1 MYAPNG
7 EPESTVTVLLTG
19 ADSQLSKA
27 LLRVLA
33 KAAYRFDGRA
43 FRVHALSHTELDIGD
58 KQSVAAAF
66 AQVKPDWV
74 INCAAYNAVDR
85 AETAVD
91 EAYRVNSLGP
101 ELLASECA
109 LTGARLVH
117 ISSDYVFSGEPAE
130 ASELALNQNSLTD
143 SSLINSGLTESG
155 LTESG
160 LTESGLTEHGLTES
174 ATPAPL
180 SVYGKSKLAGEQA
193 VLRILAERAVVIR
206 TAWLYGVDGHNF
218 VKTMLRLMATMPD
231 GQPLSVINDQ
241 IGSPTWA
248 DALAHL
254 IWQLIASPL
263 DVGCGSRLFHYA
275 GQGQC
280 SWYEFALEI
289 QRQAMA
295 LKLLDKAVPIS
306 AIDSL
311 SYAEKALEKG
321 NKLATRPSYSALNSD
336 KVRQC
341 LTRENSALTHCPEL
355 WRDWRWQLKAMLEDY
370 AAKGL

>member
-1 MYAPNG
+1 MHVPNS

-33 KAAYRFDGRA
+33 KAANRFDGRV
-43 FRVHALSHTELDIGD
+43 FRVHALSHSQLDIGD

-66 AQVKPDWV
+66 ARFKPECV

-85 AETAVD
+85 AEMAAE

-109 LTGARLVH
+109 LSGARLVH
-117 ISSDYVFSGEPAE
+117 ISSDYVFSGEPVGIE
-130 ASELALNQNSLTD
+130 ELALNQNSLTD
-143 SSLINSGLTESG
+143 SSLSNSSLSNSGLTESG
-155 LTESG
+155 LIER
-160 LTESGLTEHGLTES
+160 GLTES

-193 VLRILAERAVVIR
+193 VLRILAERGMVIR

-218 VKTMLRLMATMPD
+218 VKTMLRLMTSMPD
-231 GQPLSVINDQ
+231 RQPLSVINDQ

-263 DVGCGSRLFHYA
+263 NVGCGSGLFHYA

-289 QRQAMA
+289 QRQALA

-311 SYAEKALEKG
+311 SYAAKALGKG
-321 NKLATRPSYSALNSD
+321 NKLAPRPSYSALNSGR
-336 KVRQC
+336 VRQC
-341 LTRENSALTHCPEL
+341 LTGQNSALPHSSEL

-370 AAKGL
+370 AAQVH

>member
-7 EPESTVTVLLTG
+7 EPESTTTVLLTG
-19 ADSQLSKA
+19 ADSQLAKA

-33 KAAYRFDGRA
+33 KAAYRFDGRV
-43 FRVHALSHTELDIGD
+43 FRVHALSHAQLDIGD

-66 AQVKPDWV
+66 TRFKPEWV

-85 AETAVD
+85 AEMAAD

-109 LTGARLVH
+109 LTGACLVH
-117 ISSDYVFSGEPAE
+117 LSSDYVFSGEPE
-130 ASELALNQNSLTD
+130 KASELTLNQSGITH
-143 SSLINSGLTESG
+143 SGLIESGLIEGGLTEN
-155 LTESG
+155 
-160 LTESGLTEHGLTES
+160 

-180 SVYGKSKLAGEQA
+180 SIYGQSKLAGEQA
-193 VLRILAERAVVIR
+193 VLRILVERAIVIR

-218 VKTMLRLMATMPD
+218 VKTMLRLMATASD
-231 GQPLSVINDQ
+231 GQPLTVINDQ
-241 IGSPTWA
+241 IGSPTWV
-248 DALAHL
+248 DALAHF

-263 DVGCGSRLFHYA
+263 SVGCGTGLFHYA

-280 SWYEFALEI
+280 SWYEFSLEI
-289 QRQAMA
+289 QRQALA

-311 SYAEKALEKG
+311 SYAAKALEKG
-321 NKLATRPSYSALNSD
+321 NKLASRPSYSALNSD

-341 LTRENSALTHCPEL
+341 LTGQNMALTHCPEL

>member
-1 MYAPNG
+1 MQKDIKEMHAPNG
-7 EPESTVTVLLTG
+7 EPESTTTVLLTG
-19 ADSQLSKA
+19 ADSQLAKA

-33 KAAYRFDGRA
+33 KAAYRFDGRV
-43 FRVHALSHTELDIGD
+43 FRVHALSHAQLDIAD
-58 KQSVAAAF
+58 RQSVEAAF
-66 AQVKPDWV
+66 ARFKPEWV

-85 AETAVD
+85 AEMAAE

-130 ASELALNQNSLTD
+130 AAAQALNQCGITNC
-143 SSLINSGLTESG
+143 GLTEN
-155 LTESG
+155 
-160 LTESGLTEHGLTES
+160 

-180 SVYGKSKLAGEQA
+180 SVYGQSKLAGEQA
-193 VLRILAERAVVIR
+193 VLRILAERAIVIR

-218 VKTMLRLMATMPD
+218 VKTMLRLMAAAPD
-231 GQPLSVINDQ
+231 AQPLTVINDQ
-241 IGSPTWA
+241 IGSPTWV

-263 DVGCGSRLFHYA
+263 NVGCGSGLFHYA

-289 QRQAMA
+289 QRQALA

-306 AIDSL
+306 GIDSL
-311 SYAEKALEKG
+311 SYAAKALEKG
-321 NKLATRPSYSALNSD
+321 NKLALRPSYSALNSD
-336 KVRQC
+336 RVRQC
-341 LTRENSALTHCPEL
+341 LTGQNTALTHCPEL

-370 AAKGL
+370 AAQVY

>member
-1 MYAPNG
+1 MHATNG

-27 LLRVLA
+27 LIRVLA
-33 KAAYRFDGRA
+33 KAAYRFDGRT
-43 FRVHALSHTELDIGD
+43 FRVHALSHAQLDIGD

-66 AQVKPDWV
+66 VHVKPDWV

-85 AETAVD
+85 AETAAD

-117 ISSDYVFSGEPAE
+117 ISSDYVFSGEPTE
-130 ASELALNQNSLTD
+130 ASELALNQNGLTY
-143 SSLINSGLTESG
+143 SSLSNCGLTESG
-155 LTESG
+155 LIER
-160 LTESGLTEHGLTES
+160 GLTES

-193 VLRILAERAVVIR
+193 VLRILAEHAMVIR

-218 VKTMLRLMATMPD
+218 VKTMLRLMASMPD

-241 IGSPTWA
+241 IGSPTWV

-254 IWQLIASPL
+254 IWLLIASPL

-289 QRQAMA
+289 QRQALA

-311 SYAEKALEKG
+311 SYAAKALEKG
-321 NKLATRPSYSALNSD
+321 NKLAPRPSYSALNSD
-336 KVRQC
+336 RVHQR
-341 LTRENSALTHCPEL
+341 LTGQNPASTYCPEL

-370 AAKGL
+370 AEKGL

>member
-1 MYAPNG
+1 MHAPNG
-7 EPESTVTVLLTG
+7 EPKSTVTVLLTA
-19 ADSQLSKA
+19 ADSQLAKA
-27 LLRVLA
+27 LLRTLA
-33 KAAYRFDGRA
+33 KAAYRLDGRV
-43 FRVHALSHTELDIGD
+43 FRVHALSHAQLDIGD

-66 AQVKPDWV
+66 AHFNPEWV

-85 AETAVD
+85 AETAAD

-117 ISSDYVFSGEPAE
+117 ISSDYVFSGEPAK
-130 ASELALNQNSLTD
+130 ASELALNQNGITR
-143 SSLINSGLTESG
+143 SGLIESG

-160 LTESGLTEHGLTES
+160 LIESGLTESGLIEGGLTEN

-180 SVYGKSKLAGEQA
+180 SVYGQSKLAGEQA
-193 VLRILAERAVVIR
+193 VLRILAERAIVIR

-218 VKTMLRLMATMPD
+218 VKTMLRLMATIPD
-231 GQPLSVINDQ
+231 GQPLTVINDQ
-241 IGSPTWA
+241 IGSPTWV

-263 DVGCGSRLFHYA
+263 NVGCGSGLFHYA

-289 QRQAMA
+289 QRQALA

-311 SYAEKALEKG
+311 SYAAKALEKG
-321 NKLATRPSYSALNSD
+321 NKLAARPSYSALNSGR
-336 KVRQC
+336 VRQC
-341 LTRENSALTHCPEL
+341 LTGQNSTSTHSPEL
-355 WRDWRWQLKAMLEDY
+355 WRDWRWQLKVMLEDY
-370 AAKGL
+370 AAQVY

>member
-1 MYAPNG
+1 MQRDNKAMHAPNG

-33 KAAYRFDGRA
+33 KAAYTFNGCI
-43 FRVHALSHTELDIGD
+43 FRVHALSRAQLDIGNEH
-58 KQSVAAAF
+58 SIAAAF
-66 AQVKPDWV
+66 ARFKPDWV

-117 ISSDYVFSGEPAE
+117 ISSDYVFSGEPAG
-130 ASELALNQNSLTD
+130 APQQSLNQ
-143 SSLINSGLTESG
+143 SGLTEN
-155 LTESG
+155 
-160 LTESGLTEHGLTES
+160 

-193 VLRILAERAVVIR
+193 VLRILAERAMVIR
-206 TAWLYGVDGHNF
+206 TAWLYGIDGHNF
-218 VKTMLRLMATMPD
+218 VKTMLRLMAAAQD

-263 DVGCGSRLFHYA
+263 SISDGSGLFHYA

-311 SYAEKALEKG
+311 SYAAKVLEKG
-321 NKLATRPSYSALNSD
+321 NKLAPRPSYSALNSD
-336 KVRQC
+336 RVRQH
-341 LTRENSALTHCPEL
+341 LTGQNSALAHCPEL
-355 WRDWRWQLKAMLEDY
+355 WRDWRWQLKAMLEDH

>member
-1 MYAPNG
+1 MQKDIKAMHVPNG
-7 EPESTVTVLLTG
+7 EPESTITVLLTG

-33 KAAYRFDGRA
+33 KAANRFDGRV
-43 FRVHALSHTELDIGD
+43 FRVHALSHAQLDIAD

-66 AQVKPDWV
+66 ARFKPDWV

-85 AETAVD
+85 AETAAE

-101 ELLASECA
+101 ELLARECA

-117 ISSDYVFSGEPAE
+117 ISSDYVFSGEPAG
-130 ASELALNQNSLTD
+130 AAVQALNQNGLTD
-143 SSLINSGLTESG
+143 SRLIESG
-155 LTESG
+155 LTER
-160 LTESGLTEHGLTES
+160 GLTES

-180 SVYGKSKLAGEQA
+180 SVYGQSKLAGEQA
-193 VLRILAERAVVIR
+193 VLCILAERAIVIR

-218 VKTMLRLMATMPD
+218 VKTMLRLMATMPE
-231 GQPLSVINDQ
+231 GQPLTVINDQ
-241 IGSPTWA
+241 IGSPTWT

-263 DVGCGSRLFHYA
+263 NVGCGSGLFHYA

-289 QRQAMA
+289 QRQALA

-311 SYAEKALEKG
+311 SYAAKALEKG
-321 NKLATRPSYSALNSD
+321 NKLAARPSYSALNSGR
-336 KVRQC
+336 VRQC
-341 LTRENSALTHCPEL
+341 LTGQNTALTHSPEL

-370 AAKGL
+370 AAQVH

>member
-33 KAAYRFDGRA
+33 KAACRFDGRT
-43 FRVHALSHTELDIGD
+43 FRVHALSHAQLDIGD
-58 KQSVAAAF
+58 KKSVAAAF
-66 AQVKPDWV
+66 ARFKPDWV

-85 AETAVD
+85 AETAAD

-101 ELLASECA
+101 ELLASECV

-117 ISSDYVFSGEPAE
+117 ISSDYVFSGEPTVAY
-130 ASELALNQNSLTD
+130 ELALNQNGLTN
-143 SSLINSGLTESG
+143 SGLTHSGLTESG

-160 LTESGLTEHGLTES
+160 LTGRGLTES

-180 SVYGKSKLAGEQA
+180 SVYGQSKLAGEQA
-193 VLRILAERAVVIR
+193 VLRILAEHAIVIR

-218 VKTMLRLMATMPD
+218 VKTMLRLMASMSD

-263 DVGCGSRLFHYA
+263 NVGCGSRLFHYA

-280 SWYEFALEI
+280 SWYDFALEI
-289 QRQAMA
+289 QRQALA

-311 SYAEKALEKG
+311 SYAAKALEKG
-321 NKLATRPSYSALNSD
+321 NKLAPRPSYSALNSD
-336 KVRQC
+336 KVRQR
-341 LTRENSALTHCPEL
+341 LTGQNSALTHCPEL

>member
-27 LLRVLA
+27 LIRVLA
-33 KAAYRFDGRA
+33 KAAYRFDGRT
-43 FRVHALSHTELDIGD
+43 FRVHALSHAQLDIGD

-66 AQVKPDWV
+66 AHVKPDWV

-85 AETAVD
+85 AETAAD
-91 EAYRVNSLGP
+91 EAFRVNSLGP

-130 ASELALNQNSLTD
+130 AAELALNQNGLTD
-143 SSLINSGLTESG
+143 SCLSNSGLTESG
-155 LTESG
+155 LIER
-160 LTESGLTEHGLTES
+160 GLTES
-174 ATPAPL
+174 ATPRPL
-180 SVYGKSKLAGEQA
+180 SVYGQSKLAGEQA
-193 VLRILAERAVVIR
+193 VLRILAERAMVIR

-218 VKTMLRLMATMPD
+218 VKTMLRLMATAPY

-263 DVGCGSRLFHYA
+263 NDSGGPKLFHYA

-289 QRQAMA
+289 QRQALA
-295 LKLLDKAVPIS
+295 LKLLDKAVPIT

-311 SYAEKALEKG
+311 SYAAKALEKG
-321 NKLATRPSYSALNSD
+321 NKLAPRPSYSALNSD
-336 KVRQC
+336 KVRQR
-341 LTRENSALTHCPEL
+341 LTGQNPALTHCPEL

>member
-1 MYAPNG
+1 MHAPNG
-7 EPESTVTVLLTG
+7 EPKSTVTVLLTG
-19 ADSQLSKA
+19 ADSQLAKA
-27 LLRVLA
+27 LLRTLA
-33 KAAYRFDGRA
+33 KAAIRFDGRV
-43 FRVHALSHTELDIGD
+43 FRVHALSHAQLDITD

-66 AQVKPDWV
+66 ARFKPEWV

-85 AETAVD
+85 AETAAD

-117 ISSDYVFSGEPAE
+117 LSSDYVFSGEPVE
-130 ASELALNQNSLTD
+130 AAAQALNQCGIT
-143 SSLINSGLTESG
+143 NSGLTESG
-155 LTESG
+155 LIERG
-160 LTESGLTEHGLTES
+160 LIEGGLTES

-180 SVYGKSKLAGEQA
+180 SIYGRSKLAGEHA
-193 VLRILAERAVVIR
+193 VLRILAERSVVIR

-218 VKTMLRLMATMPD
+218 VKTMLRLMATIPD
-231 GQPLSVINDQ
+231 AQPLTVINDQ
-241 IGSPTWA
+241 IGSPTWV

-254 IWQLIASPL
+254 IWQLIVSPL
-263 DVGCGSRLFHYA
+263 NVGCGSGLFHYA

-289 QRQAMA
+289 QRQALA

-306 AIDSL
+306 GIDSL
-311 SYAEKALEKG
+311 SYAAKALDKG
-321 NKLATRPSYSALNSD
+321 NKLALRPCYSALNSGR
-336 KVRQC
+336 VRQC
-341 LTRENSALTHCPEL
+341 LTGQNTALTHSPEL

-370 AAKGL
+370 AAQVH

>member
-1 MYAPNG
+1 MHAPNG
-7 EPESTVTVLLTG
+7 EPESTTTVLLTG
-19 ADSQLSKA
+19 ADSQLAKA
-27 LLRVLA
+27 LLRTLA
-33 KAAYRFDGRA
+33 KAANRFDGRV
-43 FRVHALSHTELDIGD
+43 FRVHALSHSQLDIGD

-66 AQVKPDWV
+66 ARFKPDWV

-85 AETAVD
+85 AETAAD

-101 ELLASECA
+101 ELLANECA

-117 ISSDYVFSGEPAE
+117 ISSDYVFSGEPAK
-130 ASELALNQNSLTD
+130 ASELALNQSGITR
-143 SSLINSGLTESG
+143 SGLIESG

-160 LTESGLTEHGLTES
+160 LIESGLIEVGLTES

-180 SVYGKSKLAGEQA
+180 SVYGQSKLAGEQA

-218 VKTMLRLMATMPD
+218 VKTMLRLMATATD
-231 GQPLSVINDQ
+231 CQPLTVINDQ
-241 IGSPTWA
+241 IGSPTWV

-263 DVGCGSRLFHYA
+263 NVSCGSGLFHYA

-289 QRQAMA
+289 QRQALA

-311 SYAEKALEKG
+311 SYAAKALEKG
-321 NKLATRPSYSALNSD
+321 NKLALRPSYSALNSD
-336 KVRQC
+336 RVRQC
-341 LTRENSALTHCPEL
+341 LTGQNTALTHCPEL

-370 AAKGL
+370 AAQVH

>member
-1 MYAPNG
+1 MHAPNG

-27 LLRVLA
+27 LIRVLA
-33 KAAYRFDGRA
+33 KAAYRFDGRT
-43 FRVHALSHTELDIGD
+43 FRVHVLSHAQLDIGD

-66 AQVKPDWV
+66 AHVKPDWV

-85 AETAVD
+85 AETAAEV
-91 EAYRVNSLGP
+91 AYRVNSLGP

-117 ISSDYVFSGEPAE
+117 ISSDYVFSGESAE

-143 SSLINSGLTESG
+143 SSLSNSGLTESG
-155 LTESG
+155 LIER
-160 LTESGLTEHGLTES
+160 GLTES

-180 SVYGKSKLAGEQA
+180 SVYGQSKLAGEQA

-218 VKTMLRLMATMPD
+218 VKTMLRLMASMPD
-231 GQPLSVINDQ
+231 GQPLAVINDQ

-263 DVGCGSRLFHYA
+263 NVGCGFGLFHYA

-289 QRQAMA
+289 QRQALA
-295 LKLLDKAVPIS
+295 LKLLDKAVPIT

-311 SYAEKALEKG
+311 SYAAKALEKG
-321 NKLATRPSYSALNSD
+321 NKLAPRPSYSALNSD
-336 KVRQC
+336 RVRQC
-341 LTRENSALTHCPEL
+341 LTRDNSALTHCPEL

>member
-33 KAAYRFDGRA
+33 KAAYRFDGRT
-43 FRVHALSHTELDIGD
+43 FRVHALSHAQLDIGD
-58 KQSVAAAF
+58 KQSVTAAF
-66 AQVKPDWV
+66 AHVKPDWV

-85 AETAVD
+85 AETAAD

-130 ASELALNQNSLTD
+130 VAELALNQNSLTD
-143 SSLINSGLTESG
+143 SSLSNSGLTES
-155 LTESG
+155 
-160 LTESGLTEHGLTES
+160 GLTES

-218 VKTMLRLMATMPD
+218 VKTMLRLMTSMPD
-231 GQPLSVINDQ
+231 SQPLSVINDQ

-263 DVGCGSRLFHYA
+263 NVGCGSGLFHYA

-289 QRQAMA
+289 QRQALA

-311 SYAEKALEKG
+311 SYAAKALGKG
-321 NKLATRPSYSALNSD
+321 NKLAPRPSYSALNSGR
-336 KVRQC
+336 VRQC
-341 LTRENSALTHCPEL
+341 LTGQNSASTHCPEL

>member
-1 MYAPNG
+1 MHAPNG

-33 KAAYRFDGRA
+33 KAAYRFDGRTL
-43 FRVHALSHTELDIGD
+43 RVHALSHAELDIGD

-66 AQVKPDWV
+66 AHVKPDWV

-85 AETAVD
+85 AETAAE

-117 ISSDYVFSGEPAE
+117 ISSDYVFSGEPACI
-130 ASELALNQNSLTD
+130 AELALNQNSLTD
-143 SSLINSGLTESG
+143 SILTHSGLTESG
-155 LTESG
+155 LTEY
-160 LTESGLTEHGLTES
+160 

-180 SVYGKSKLAGEQA
+180 SVYGQSKLAGEQA
-193 VLRILAERAVVIR
+193 VLRILAERAMVIR
-206 TAWLYGVDGHNF
+206 TAWLYGVNGHNF

-263 DVGCGSRLFHYA
+263 NASGEPRLFHYA
-275 GQGQC
+275 GHGQC

-289 QRQAMA
+289 QHQALA

-311 SYAEKALEKG
+311 SYAAKALEKG
-321 NKLATRPSYSALNSD
+321 NKLAPRPSYSALNSD
-336 KVRQC
+336 RVRQY
-341 LTRENSALTHCPEL
+341 LTRENLALTHCPEL

-370 AAKGL
+370 AEKCP

>member
-27 LLRVLA
+27 LIRVLA
-33 KAAYRFDGRA
+33 KAAYRFDGRT
-43 FRVHALSHTELDIGD
+43 FRVHALSHAQLDIGD

-66 AQVKPDWV
+66 AHVKPDWV

-85 AETAVD
+85 AEMAAE

-109 LTGARLVH
+109 LSGARLVH
-117 ISSDYVFSGEPAE
+117 ISSDYVFSGEPVG

-143 SSLINSGLTESG
+143 SCLSNSGLIESG
-155 LTESG
+155 LIERGLIELG
-160 LTESGLTEHGLTES
+160 LTEN

-180 SVYGKSKLAGEQA
+180 SVYGQSKLAGEQA
-193 VLRILAERAVVIR
+193 VLRILAERAIVIR

-218 VKTMLRLMATMPD
+218 VKTMLRLMATASD
-231 GQPLSVINDQ
+231 AQPLTVINDQ
-241 IGSPTWA
+241 IGSPTWV
-248 DALAHL
+248 DALAYL

-263 DVGCGSRLFHYA
+263 SVGCGSGLFHYA

-289 QRQAMA
+289 QRQALA
-295 LKLLDKAVPIS
+295 LKLLDKALPIS

-311 SYAEKALEKG
+311 SYAAKALEKG
-321 NKLATRPSYSALNSD
+321 NKLAPRPSYSSLNSD
-336 KVRQC
+336 RVRQC
-341 LTRENSALTHCPEL
+341 LTGQNSTSTHSPEL

>member
-1 MYAPNG
+1 MQKDTKAMHVPNG
-7 EPESTVTVLLTG
+7 EPELTITVLLTG

-33 KAAYRFDGRA
+33 KAANRFDGRV
-43 FRVHALSHTELDIGD
+43 FRVHALSHAQLDIAD
-58 KQSVAAAF
+58 KQSVATAF
-66 AQVKPDWV
+66 AHFNPEWV

-85 AETAVD
+85 AETAAD
-91 EAYRVNSLGP
+91 EAFRVNSLGP

-117 ISSDYVFSGEPAE
+117 ISSDYVFSGEPVE
-130 ASELALNQNSLTD
+130 AAAQALNQCGITH
-143 SSLINSGLTESG
+143 SGLTESG
-155 LTESG
+155 LIEGG
-160 LTESGLTEHGLTES
+160 LIEGGLTES

-180 SVYGKSKLAGEQA
+180 SVYGQSKLAGEHA
-193 VLRILAERAVVIR
+193 VLRILAERAMVIR

-218 VKTMLRLMATMPD
+218 VKTMLRLMAAAPD
-231 GQPLSVINDQ
+231 AQPLTVINDQ
-241 IGSPTWA
+241 IGSPTWV

-263 DVGCGSRLFHYA
+263 NVGCGTGLFHYA

-289 QRQAMA
+289 QRQALA

-311 SYAEKALEKG
+311 SYAAKALEKG
-321 NKLATRPSYSALNSD
+321 NKLASRPSYSALNSGR
-336 KVRQC
+336 VRQC
-341 LTRENSALTHCPEL
+341 LTGQNMALTLCPEL

-370 AAKGL
+370 AAQVH

>member
-1 MYAPNG
+1 MQKDTKAMHVPNG
-7 EPESTVTVLLTG
+7 ALESTVTVLLTG
-19 ADSQLSKA
+19 ADSQLAKA
-27 LLRVLA
+27 LLRTLS
-33 KAAYRFDGRA
+33 KAANRFDGRV
-43 FRVHALSHTELDIGD
+43 FRVHALTHSQLDIAD
-58 KQSVAAAF
+58 KQSVEAAF
-66 AQVKPDWV
+66 AHFNPEWV

-85 AETAVD
+85 AETAAD
-91 EAYRVNSLGP
+91 EAFRVNSLGP

-117 ISSDYVFSGEPAE
+117 ISSDYVFSGEPAK
-130 ASELALNQNSLTD
+130 ASELALNQNGITR
-143 SSLINSGLTESG
+143 SGLIESG

-160 LTESGLTEHGLTES
+160 LIEGGLTEN

-180 SVYGKSKLAGEQA
+180 SVYGQSKLAGEQA
-193 VLRILAERAVVIR
+193 VLRILAERAIVIR

-218 VKTMLRLMATMPD
+218 VKTMLRLMATIPD
-231 GQPLSVINDQ
+231 GQPLTVINDQ
-241 IGSPTWA
+241 IGSPTWV

-263 DVGCGSRLFHYA
+263 NVGCGSGLFHYA

-289 QRQAMA
+289 QRQALA

-311 SYAEKALEKG
+311 SYAAKALEKG
-321 NKLATRPSYSALNSD
+321 NKLAPRPSYSALSSGR
-336 KVRQC
+336 VRQC
-341 LTRENSALTHCPEL
+341 LTGQNTALTLCPEL

-370 AAKGL
+370 AAQVY

>member
-19 ADSQLSKA
+19 TDSQLSKA
-27 LLRVLA
+27 LIRVLA
-33 KAAYRFDGRA
+33 KADYRFDGRA
-43 FRVHALSHTELDIGD
+43 FRVHALSHAQLDISD

-66 AQVKPDWV
+66 AHVKPDWV

-85 AETAVD
+85 AETAAD

-117 ISSDYVFSGEPAE
+117 ISSDYVFSGEPAGIT
-130 ASELALNQNSLTD
+130 ELALNQNSLTD
-143 SSLINSGLTESG
+143 SSLSNSGLTESG
-155 LTESG
+155 LIERG
-160 LTESGLTEHGLTES
+160 LTEN
-174 ATPAPL
+174 ATPRPL
-180 SVYGKSKLAGEQA
+180 SVYGQSKLAGEQA
-193 VLRILAERAVVIR
+193 VLRILAERAMVIR

-218 VKTMLRLMATMPD
+218 VKTMLRLMAAAPD

-241 IGSPTWA
+241 IGSPTWT

-254 IWQLIASPL
+254 IWQLIVSPL
-263 DVGCGSRLFHYA
+263 NVDCGPRLFHYA

-289 QRQAMA
+289 QRQALA
-295 LKLLDKAVPIS
+295 LKLLDKAVPII

-311 SYAEKALEKG
+311 SYAAKALEKG
-321 NKLATRPSYSALNSD
+321 NKLAPRPSYSALNSD

-370 AAKGL
+370 AEKGL

>member
-1 MYAPNG
+1 MHALKG
-7 EPESTVTVLLTG
+7 EPESTTTVLLTG
-19 ADSQLSKA
+19 ADSQLAKA
-27 LLRVLA
+27 LLRTLA
-33 KAAYRFDGRA
+33 KAEYRFDGRV
-43 FRVHALSHTELDIGD
+43 FRVYALSHAQLDIGD
-58 KQSVAAAF
+58 RQSVAAAF
-66 AQVKPDWV
+66 ARFKPEWV

-85 AETAVD
+85 AETAAD

-109 LTGARLVH
+109 LTDARLVH
-117 ISSDYVFSGEPAE
+117 LSSDYVFSGEPVE
-130 ASELALNQNSLTD
+130 AAAQALNQCGITR
-143 SSLINSGLTESG
+143 SGLIESG

-160 LTESGLTEHGLTES
+160 LIERGLTEN

-180 SVYGKSKLAGEQA
+180 SVYGQSKLAGEQA

-218 VKTMLRLMATMPD
+218 VKTMLRLMASMPD
-231 GQPLSVINDQ
+231 GQPLTVINDQ

-263 DVGCGSRLFHYA
+263 NVGCGSGLFHYA

-289 QRQAMA
+289 QRQALA
-295 LKLLDKAVPIS
+295 LKLLDKTVPIS

-311 SYAEKALEKG
+311 SYAAKALEKG
-321 NKLATRPSYSALNSD
+321 NKLASRPSYSALNSD

-341 LTRENSALTHCPEL
+341 LTGQNMALTLCPEL

-370 AAKGL
+370 AAQVH

>member
-1 MYAPNG
+1 MHVPNG
-7 EPESTVTVLLTG
+7 EPESTITVLLTG
-19 ADSQLSKA
+19 ADSQLAKA
-27 LLRVLA
+27 LLRTLA
-33 KAAYRFDGRA
+33 KAANRFDGRV
-43 FRVHALSHTELDIGD
+43 FRVDALSHAQLDIAD

-66 AQVKPDWV
+66 ARFKPEWV

-85 AETAVD
+85 AETAAD
-91 EAYRVNSLGP
+91 EAFRVNSLGP

-117 ISSDYVFSGEPAE
+117 ISSDYVFSGEPVE
-130 ASELALNQNSLTD
+130 AAAQALNQCGITH
-143 SSLINSGLTESG
+143 SGLTESG
-155 LTESG
+155 LIERG
-160 LTESGLTEHGLTES
+160 LTEN

-180 SVYGKSKLAGEQA
+180 SVYGQSKLAGEQA
-193 VLRILAERAVVIR
+193 VLRILAERAMVIR

-218 VKTMLRLMATMPD
+218 VKTMLRLMATASD
-231 GQPLSVINDQ
+231 AQPLTVINDQ

-263 DVGCGSRLFHYA
+263 NVGCGTGLFHYA

-289 QRQAMA
+289 QRQALA

-311 SYAEKALEKG
+311 GYAAKALDKG
-321 NKLATRPSYSALNSD
+321 NKLAPRPSYSALNSGR
-336 KVRQC
+336 VRQC
-341 LTRENSALTHCPEL
+341 LTGQNTALTHCPEL

-370 AAKGL
+370 AAQVH

>member
-1 MYAPNG
+1 MHAPNG
-7 EPESTVTVLLTG
+7 EPESTTTVLLTG

-33 KAAYRFDGRA
+33 KAAYRFDGRV
-43 FRVHALSHTELDIGD
+43 FRVHALSHAQLDIAD
-58 KQSVAAAF
+58 KQSVEAAF
-66 AQVKPDWV
+66 ARFKPEWV

-85 AETAVD
+85 AETAAD

-109 LTGARLVH
+109 LSGARLVH
-117 ISSDYVFSGEPAE
+117 LSSDYVFSGEPVE
-130 ASELALNQNSLTD
+130 AAAQALNQNGLTH
-143 SSLINSGLTESG
+143 SGLTESG
-155 LTESG
+155 LIERDLIESSLIESG
-160 LTESGLTEHGLTES
+160 LIERGLTES

-180 SVYGKSKLAGEQA
+180 SVYGQSKLAGEQA
-193 VLRILAERAVVIR
+193 VLRILAERAIVIR

-218 VKTMLRLMATMPD
+218 VKTMLRLMAAAPD
-231 GQPLSVINDQ
+231 AQPLTVINDQ
-241 IGSPTWA
+241 IGSPTWV

-254 IWQLIASPL
+254 IWQLISSPL
-263 DVGCGSRLFHYA
+263 NVGCGSGLFHYA

-289 QRQAMA
+289 QRQALA

-311 SYAEKALEKG
+311 SYAAKALEKG
-321 NKLATRPSYSALNSD
+321 NKLAARPSYSALKSD
-336 KVRQC
+336 KVCQC
-341 LTRENSALTHCPEL
+341 LTGQNMALTLCPEL

-370 AAKGL
+370 AEQVY

>member
-1 MYAPNG
+1 M
-7 EPESTVTVLLTG
+7 STPSVLLTG
-19 ADSQLSKA
+19 ADSQLSRA
-27 LLRVLA
+27 LTRTLA
-33 KAAYRFDGRA
+33 KAGYSFGGRA
-43 FRVHALSHTELDIGD
+43 FQVHALTHAQLDIGD
-58 KQSVAAAF
+58 KQSIAAAF
-66 AQVKPDWV
+66 ADVKPNWV

-85 AETAVD
+85 AEMAAD

-101 ELLASECA
+101 ELLATECA

-130 ASELALNQNSLTD
+130 VAAQALNQCGI
-143 SSLINSGLTESG
+143 INSGFIEN
-155 LTESG
+155 
-160 LTESGLTEHGLTES
+160 

-180 SVYGKSKLAGEQA
+180 SVYGQSKLAGEQA
-193 VLRILAERAVVIR
+193 VLRILGERAIVIR

-218 VKTMLRLMATMPD
+218 VKTMLRLMASAPD
-231 GQPLSVINDQ
+231 GQLLTVINDQ
-241 IGSPTWA
+241 IGSPTWV

-263 DVGCGSRLFHYA
+263 KVSVGSGLFHYA

-289 QRQAMA
+289 QRQALA

-311 SYAEKALEKG
+311 SYAAKALAKG
-321 NKLATRPSYSALNSD
+321 NKLAPRPSYSALNSD
-336 KVRQC
+336 KLRKI
-341 LTRENSALTHCPEL
+341 LTHQYTGFSHCPEL
-355 WRDWRWQLKAMLEDY
+355 WSDWRLQLKAMLEDY
-370 AAKGL
+370 AAQGH

>member
-1 MYAPNG
+1 MQKDTKAMHVPNG

-19 ADSQLSKA
+19 ADSQLAKA
-27 LLRVLA
+27 LLRTLA
-33 KAAYRFDGRA
+33 KAAYRFDGRV
-43 FRVHALSHTELDIGD
+43 FRVHALRHAQLDIGD

-66 AQVKPDWV
+66 ARFKPDWV

-85 AETAVD
+85 AETAAD

-101 ELLASECA
+101 ELLASKCE

-117 ISSDYVFSGEPAE
+117 LSSDYVFSGEPVE
-130 ASELALNQNSLTD
+130 AAAQALNQSGIT
-143 SSLINSGLTESG
+143 NSGLTEN
-155 LTESG
+155 
-160 LTESGLTEHGLTES
+160 

-180 SVYGKSKLAGEQA
+180 SIYGQSKLAGEQA
-193 VLRILAERAVVIR
+193 VLRILAERAIVIR

-218 VKTMLRLMATMPD
+218 VKTMLRLMATIPD
-231 GQPLSVINDQ
+231 GQPLTVINDQ

-263 DVGCGSRLFHYA
+263 NVGCGTGLFHYA

-289 QRQAMA
+289 QRQALA

-311 SYAEKALEKG
+311 SYAAKALEKG
-321 NKLATRPSYSALNSD
+321 NKLAPRPSYSALNSD

-341 LTRENSALTHCPEL
+341 LTGQNTALTHSPEL

-370 AAKGL
+370 AAQVY